1 MRRHDEAS
9 VGIGSM
15 ITFITIILVSMIICT
30 TIIISYEKMFKS
42 QANTADRENQQHGK
56 IVVESIFTYLHEPCW
71 QSTSTDPDC
80 NFPQGHHQLLLFF
93 HLGPG
98 STDLSDTNVF
108 YHVRCENDVGTKYEV
123 LRPERGASFDDDN
136 AFGSRKSGNEGTN
149 GDPLENGR
157 VVLQS
162 DHSIPIDTLTI
173 SQSYLIK
180 LELYDNQNTVT
191 KDDDLGCRINPNKQ
205 TTLLITVGGGL
216 PTEYKLKFRNYEV
229 GELII

>member
-1 MRRHDEAS
+1 MRRDDNAS
-9 VGIGSM
+9 VGIGTL
-15 ITFITIILVSMIICT
+15 ITFISIILVSMIICS
-30 TIIISYEKMFKS
+30 TIIITYEKMFKN
-42 QANTADRENQQHGK
+42 QVNNANKETEQYGK

-80 NFPQGHHQLLLFF
+80 NFPWGHHQLLMFF

-98 STDLSDTNVF
+98 STQLSDTNIF

-136 AFGSRKSGNEGTN
+136 SFGSRRSANEGTN
-149 GDPLENGR
+149 GDPIETGR

-162 DHSIPIDTLTI
+162 DYSIAIDTLEVE
-173 SQSYLIK
+173 QSYVIK
-180 LELYDNQNTVT
+180 LELYDNKNTGT
-191 KDDDLGCRINPNKQ
+191 SDDDLGCRINPEID
-205 TTLLITVGGGL
+205 TTLLITVGGGS
-216 PTEYKLKFRNYEV
+216 PTEYKLKFRSYDV